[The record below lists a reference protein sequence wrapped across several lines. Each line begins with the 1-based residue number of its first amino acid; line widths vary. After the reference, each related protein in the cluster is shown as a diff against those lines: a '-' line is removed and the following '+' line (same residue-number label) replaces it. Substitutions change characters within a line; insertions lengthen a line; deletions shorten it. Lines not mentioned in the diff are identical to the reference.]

1 MESKTDVVHVSQS
14 SHWGPQTSSFQLVT
28 AMNDQG
34 SGTTHEATWG
44 QWGWGCSLMKAR
56 ELEVETMEGCGWVQN
71 TGQLEPLLGLSP
83 PSPLLT
89 TGDTEYPT
97 APDGLPLTQT
107 H

>member
-1 MESKTDVVHVSQS
+1 M
-14 SHWGPQTSSFQLVT
+14 GLG
-28 AMNDQG
+28 ML
-34 SGTTHEATWG
+34 
-44 QWGWGCSLMKAR
+44 LMKAR
-56 ELEVETMEGCGWVQN
+56 ELEVETVEGCGWVQN

-89 TGDTEYPT
+89 TEDTEHPT